1 MYEWIPS
8 NKTPGINKARKL
20 LYLGE
25 STTCD
30 TGYMGFDPE
39 SREVKTV
46 YNVIF
51 DEDSSVR
58 RNNLR
63 TFDKYRKMKNST
75 SHPDFIEEMVFD
87 GSDVQYHADAVRQ
100 LFSAM
105 PEEEMVVPLEDVNA
119 SADGEGASTTGGEVA
134 ENTQP
139 SEQPTDGLTTQS
151 PPVNTVDNTDNIQPL
166 SYDGL
171 DSNDSNDL
179 SDTTSL
185 DDGSENIDMPTES
198 KQSKNRVSDVKDEIP
213 YREIVYD
220 DHNRTYTKKFE
231 EEDEQVRLRSESEK
245 SG

>member
-1 MYEWIPS
+1 MYEWVPS

-75 SHPDFIEEMVFD
+75 SHPDFIEKMVFD
-87 GSDVQYHADAVRQ
+87 GSDVQ
-100 LFSAM
+100 
-105 PEEEMVVPLEDVNA
+105 
-119 SADGEGASTTGGEVA
+119 
-134 ENTQP
+134 
-139 SEQPTDGLTTQS
+139 
-151 PPVNTVDNTDNIQPL
+151 
-166 SYDGL
+166 
-171 DSNDSNDL
+171 
-179 SDTTSL
+179 
-185 DDGSENIDMPTES
+185 
-198 KQSKNRVSDVKDEIP
+198 
-213 YREIVYD
+213 
-220 DHNRTYTKKFE
+220 
-231 EEDEQVRLRSESEK
+231 
-245 SG
+245 